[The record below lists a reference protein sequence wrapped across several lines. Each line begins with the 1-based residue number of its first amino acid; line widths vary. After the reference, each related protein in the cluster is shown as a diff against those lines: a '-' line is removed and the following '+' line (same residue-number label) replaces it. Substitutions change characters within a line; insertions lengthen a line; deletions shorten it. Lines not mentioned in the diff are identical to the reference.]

1 MKIGKFKF
9 KLTILRNNPS
19 YDEEGNLVENWQP
32 LKTVWADITPLSARE
47 TLLAYQVTAEIT
59 NKIYIRYTDVTPK
72 DMLESGGNKFV
83 IDSVLPDRD
92 NRFITI
98 MARRLY

>member
-1 MKIGKFKF
+1 MKIGKFKY
-9 KLTILRNNPS
+9 KLTILRNDPF

-32 LKTVWADITPLSARE
+32 LKKVWADITPITARE
-47 TLLAYQVTAEIT
+47 AIIAHAETGEIT

-72 DMLESGGNKFV
+72 DRLTSNGVTFV

-92 NRFITI
+92 HCFITI
-98 MARRLY
+98 MARELF